1 MKKLFIFLLNIFL
14 LVSCGGGGGGGEA
27 APTGSSTPTPTPTST
42 NNAPTINNATTDY
55 SIIENQTVAFTVS
68 ATDPDEDTLSYSIS
82 GSDSSKLNI
91 DSNGAVTFQSAP
103 DYDNPIDIGTNN
115 IYDFSVSVSDG
126 TLSAAE
132 NFTITVTDQTEEI
145 DYYADPTTDP
155 EYVTSNYHPKHC
167 WIEKEDEARHWLWTA
182 GLTDEQKTAIYTDGQ
197 DVTVTG
203 GETYKINCMGDY
215 QLNFGIYVSGWAS
228 QERQDLG
235 LYGVSFYTRIYRE
248 LNVIP
253 VGQAGVWGQWIQPNR
268 LHPHLTF
275 QSIEGGVFLDDK
287 MGRSLYPKYM
297 ASGATHVYNPNSSQF
312 GWGFYEKRVSCD
324 YYAGI
329 QIANTLLYPPNL
341 LSFDEDQDSYSTNGG
356 IFFGHAWIALPMI
369 GGKTRSNWVTAGG
382 GESERSL
389 DSGKLTWTFFADAKN
404 FSGPVHAYVPEMW
417 YRRLDNLNA
426 LEILGDTEWDT
437 NAPLTAKLK
446 DLFAERITHDD
457 IMTIVSAES
466 WYADG
471 TENYTSGPYWI
482 REKDTFAYNPAGG
495 IAIGA
500 ERDPTWGLTET
511 DDEGNLYLK
520 TFLPQ
525 IPDTFNLE
533 PFTLSGRSYSVEYY
547 NNFVS
552 FFNTPQEISTVSFD
566 INSFTY
572 PLEVEPETR
581 TEPNQFKTVDDED
594 DLAEFIWKDVSGVTN
609 KQQFN
614 LGVNTTVQEINRG
627 VDVYFN
633 WKNATERMFSQY
645 YKVIPD
651 AQLDNYQFI
660 RALESEVPE
669 KLKSNTYQNRKNVYS
684 LMPHEKTS
692 QDIEIEN
699 QMKTGTN
706 TVFNIETEP
715 LNFSCWVCDINNG
728 CDPSMYETTLDD
740 GSKISYK
747 WYKFKDQPTF
757 QQLKVDYPTVYTD
770 EYLNSLQDKIEQIH
784 DNWYNSKDF
793 LSRPSTANGIT
804 IKLAELDNGLIVT
817 PPTNKAKGWVPI
829 VLSVELP
836 HGDWITDLNTVEGPD
851 GLVIKDY

>member
-55 SIIENQTVAFTVS
+55 FIIENQTVAFTVS

-103 DYDNPIDIGTNN
+103 DYDIPIDIGTNN

-132 NFTITVTDQTEEI
+132 NFTITVADYTEEI
-145 DYYADPTTDP
+145 DYHADPTTDP
-155 EYVTSNYHPKHC
+155 EHVTSNYHPKHC

-182 GLTDEQKTAIYTDGQ
+182 GLTDEQKTAIYTNGQ

-203 GETYKINCMGDY
+203 GETYQINCMGDY

-228 QERQDLG
+228 QERADLG
-235 LYGVSFYTRIYRE
+235 IYGVSFYTRIYRD
-248 LNVIP
+248 LDLVP
-253 VGQAGVWGQWIQPNR
+253 VGQAGIWGQWLSPNSS
-268 LHPHLTF
+268 F
-275 QSIEGGVFLDDK
+275 NSIEGGLFLDDK

-297 ASGATHVYNPNSSQF
+297 ASAATHLYNTNSSQF
-312 GWGFYEKRVSCD
+312 GWGFYERRVSCD
-324 YYAGI
+324 YYGGI

-341 LSFDEDQDSYSTNGG
+341 LSFDENQDSHSTNGG
-356 IFFGHAWIALPMI
+356 IFFGHGWIALPLI
-369 GGKTRSNWVTAGG
+369 GGGERSNWATPGG
-382 GESERSL
+382 GEADKSL
-389 DSGKLTWTFFADAKN
+389 DSGKLTWTFFADADN

-417 YRRLDNLNA
+417 HRRLHKWNA
-426 LEILGDTEWDT
+426 LEVLDDSDNWNSGSTFST
-437 NAPLTAKLK
+437 QLK
-446 DLFAERITHDD
+446 DLYAGRITESDF
-457 IMTIVSAES
+457 MPTLTAQS

-471 TENYTSGPYWI
+471 EDNYTSGPYWV
-482 REKDTFAYNPAGG
+482 REKDTFAYNPSGG

-500 ERDPTWGLTET
+500 ERDSTWGLTET

-525 IPDTFNLE
+525 TPDAFNLE

-552 FFNTPQEISTVSFD
+552 FFNTPQDISTVSFD

-572 PLEVEPETR
+572 PLEVEPLTV
-581 TEPNQFKTVDDED
+581 TEPNQFKPVEDED
-594 DLAEFIWKDVSGVTN
+594 DLAEFTWKDVSGVTN

-627 VDVYFN
+627 VDVYFD
-633 WKNATERMFSQY
+633 WKNATERNFSQY

-660 RALESEVPE
+660 RTLENEVPQ
-669 KLKSNTYQNRKNVYS
+669 KLRSYTYENRKNAYS
-684 LMPHEKTS
+684 LMPHVKTAE
-692 QDIEIEN
+692 DIANEN
-699 QMKTGTN
+699 IIRTDTKN
-706 TVFNIETEP
+706 IFNVETTP
-715 LNFSCWVCDINNG
+715 FNFSCWNCDINNG
-728 CDPSMYETTLDD
+728 CDPTIYETTLDD
-740 GSKISYK
+740 GSKITYR
-747 WYKFKDQPTF
+747 WYKFKNQPTF
-757 QQLKVDYPTVYTD
+757 QQLKAEYPTIYTE
-770 EYLNSLQDKIEQIH
+770 EYLDHLQNKIEQMH
-784 DNWYNSKDF
+784 DNWYNSEDF
-793 LSRPSTANGIT
+793 LSRPITANGIAV
-804 IKLAELDNGLIVT
+804 KLAELDNNLIVT
-817 PPTNKAKGWVPI
+817 PPTNKEKGWVPI

-836 HGDWITDLNTVEGPD
+836 HGDWITDIDTREATNGAITT
-851 GLVIKDY
+851 DY